1 MEGISLLRRELAE
14 LEAGR
19 SVAEAVVLTT
29 AGSAARDAGARMVL
43 LEDGSFMGTVGG
55 GSPELESQR
64 LCQDALSGKPALRMN
79 FKRGVVDIA
88 CGGSQLIGIR
98 RLSSRDIP
106 ALEAAIESADAGA
119 PVELAVDWSAPV
131 PVAAVG
137 GLAGADSVPRME
149 GDLYLE
155 PVACAPRCV
164 IFGGGHVGR
173 ALVPALAAIDFD
185 VVVVDDRPEVARAE
199 NFPAASSVILGDFK
213 DIPASVTVGN
223 RDYVVVMTHGHAAD
237 EDVVAQ
243 VVEAHPL
250 YLGCMGSRNKR
261 RVLEGV
267 LTSRGFSADE
277 IAAVDLPIGLPIGA
291 VTPAE
296 IAVSIAA
303 KMIEV
308 RSGHH
313 ASPATGCPSYL

>member
-1 MEGISLLRRELAE
+1 MEGISLLRRALAE
-14 LEAGR
+14 LEGGR
-19 SVAEAVVLTT
+19 SASEAVVLSTV
-29 AGSAARDAGARMVL
+29 GSAARASGARMLL
-43 LEDGSFMGTVGG
+43 LEDGTFLGTVGG
-55 GSPELESQR
+55 GSPELESQK
-64 LCQDALSGKPALRMN
+64 LCHDVLSGKPALRMN
-79 FKRGVVDIA
+79 FERGVVDIA

-98 RLSSRDIP
+98 RLSSADAP
-106 ALEAAIESADAGA
+106 ALKAALESADAGV
-119 PVELAVDWSAPV
+119 PVELAVDWSSAT
-131 PVAAVG
+131 PVATV
-137 GLAGADSVPRME
+137 AGPSEADAAPRLE

-155 PVACAPRCV
+155 PVVCAPRCV

-185 VVVVDDRPEVARAE
+185 VVVVDDRPEVAKAE

-213 DIPASVTVGN
+213 DISASVTLGR

-243 VVEAHPL
+243 AVAARPL

-267 LTSRGFSADE
+267 LASRGVSGDE
-277 IAAVDLPIGLPIGA
+277 VAAVDLPIGLPIDA

-308 RSGHH
+308 RSGHRRSREK
-313 ASPATGCPSYL
+313 ACPSYL

>member
-43 LEDGSFMGTVGG
+43 LEDGSFLGTVGG
-55 GSPELESQR
+55 GSPELESQG

-137 GLAGADSVPRME
+137 GFAGADSVPRME

-199 NFPAASSVILGDFK
+199 NFPAASSV
-213 DIPASVTVGN
+213 TVGN
-223 RDYVVVMTHGHAAD
+223 RDYDVVMTHGHAAD

-267 LTSRGFSADE
+267 LTSRGVSADE
-277 IAAVDLPIGLPIGA
+277 IAAVDLPIGLAIGA

>member
-43 LEDGSFMGTVGG
+43 LEDGSFLGTVGG

-137 GLAGADSVPRME
+137 GFAGADSVPRME

-185 VVVVDDRPEVARAE
+185 VVVVDDRPEVACAE

-213 DIPASVTVGN
+213 DILASVTVGN

>member
-1 MEGISLLRRELAE
+1 MEGISLLRRALAE

-19 SVAEAVVLTT
+19 SVAEAVVLST
-29 AGSAARDAGARMVL
+29 AGSAARAAGARMVL
-43 LEDGSFMGTVGG
+43 LEDGSFLGTVGG
-55 GSPELESQR
+55 GSPELESQK
-64 LCQDALSGKPALRMN
+64 LCRDVLCGKPALRMN

-88 CGGSQLIGIR
+88 CGGSQLIG
-98 RLSSRDIP
+98 SRCLTSADAP
-106 ALEAAIESADAGA
+106 ALRAALESAEAGA

-137 GLAGADSVPRME
+137 GSAEADSTPRME

-155 PVACAPRCV
+155 PVVCAPRCV

-173 ALVPALAAIDFD
+173 ALVPVLAAIDFD
-185 VVVVDDRPEVARAE
+185 VVVVDDRPEVARFE

-213 DIPASVTVGN
+213 DISASVTLGR

-243 VVEAHPL
+243 AVEVHPL

-267 LTSRGFSADE
+267 LASRGVSADE
-277 IAAVDLPIGLPIGA
+277 VATVDLPIGLSIGA

-308 RSGHH
+308 RSGHC
-313 ASPATGCPSYL
+313 SSWEKGCPSHL

>member
-1 MEGISLLRRELAE
+1 MEGITLLRRVLAE

-19 SVAEAVVLTT
+19 AVAEAVVLST
-29 AGSAARDAGARMVL
+29 AGSAARAAGARMVL
-43 LEDGSFMGTVGG
+43 LEDGSFLGTIGG

-64 LCQDALSGKPALRMN
+64 LCHDVLSGKPALRMN

-98 RLSSRDIP
+98 GLSLADAP
-106 ALEAAIESADAGA
+106 ALRTAIESADAGT
-119 PVELAVDWSAPV
+119 PVELAVDWSAPA

-137 GLAGADSVPRME
+137 GSAGADSTPRME

-155 PVACAPRCV
+155 PVVCAPRCV

-185 VVVVDDRPEVARAE
+185 VVVVDDRPEVAVAE
-199 NFPAASSVILGDFK
+199 NFPAASSVILGDFN
-213 DIPASVTVGN
+213 DISASVTLGR
-223 RDYVVVMTHGHAAD
+223 RDYVVIMTHGHAAD

-243 VVEAHPL
+243 AIEAHPL

-267 LTSRGFSADE
+267 LASRGVSADE
-277 IAAVDLPIGLPIGA
+277 VAAVDLPIGLSIGA

-308 RSGHH
+308 RSGHCSSR
-313 ASPATGCPSYL
+313 AMGCPSYL

>member
-1 MEGISLLRRELAE
+1 MEGISLLRRALAE

-19 SVAEAVVLTT
+19 SVAEAVVLSTV
-29 AGSAARDAGARMVL
+29 GSAARAAGARMLL
-43 LEDGSFMGTVGG
+43 LEDGSFLGTVGG
-55 GSPELESQR
+55 GSPELECQE
-64 LCQDALSGKPALRMN
+64 LCRDVLAGSPALRKN
-79 FKRGVVDIA
+79 FERGVVDIA
-88 CGGSQLIGIR
+88 CGGSQLIGVR
-98 RLSSRDIP
+98 RMSSADAP
-106 ALEAAIESADAGA
+106 VLKCALESADAGA
-119 PVELAVDWSAPV
+119 PVELAIDWSAPA
-131 PVAAVG
+131 PVAVVAG
-137 GLAGADSVPRME
+137 PASAGAAPRMTE
-149 GDLYLE
+149 DVYLE
-155 PVACAPRCV
+155 PVTRAPRCV

-185 VVVVDDRPEVARAE
+185 VVVVDDRPEVAVTE

-213 DIPASVTVGN
+213 DISASVTLG
-223 RDYVVVMTHGHAAD
+223 RSDYVVVMTHGHAAD

-243 VVEAHPL
+243 AVEAHPL

-267 LTSRGFSADE
+267 LASRGVPAE
-277 IAAVDLPIGLPIGA
+277 EVAAVDLPIGLSIGA

-308 RSGHH
+308 RSGHC
-313 ASPATGCPSYL
+313 ASRATGCPSYL

>member
-1 MEGISLLRRELAE
+1 MEGISLLRRALAE

-19 SVAEAVVLTT
+19 SVAEAVVLST
-29 AGSAARDAGARMVL
+29 AGSAARASGARMVL
-43 LEDGSFMGTVGG
+43 LEDGSFLGTVGG
-55 GSPELESQR
+55 GSPELESQK
-64 LCQDALSGKPALRMN
+64 LCRDVLSGKPALRMN

-98 RLSSRDIP
+98 RLSSADAP
-106 ALEAAIESADAGA
+106 ALRAALESADAGS
-119 PVELAVDWSAPV
+119 PVELAVDWSASA

-137 GLAGADSVPRME
+137 APAGAGASPRME

-155 PVACAPRCV
+155 PVVCAPRCV

-185 VVVVDDRPEVARAE
+185 VVVVDDRPEVAVSE
-199 NFPAASSVILGDFK
+199 KFPDASSVILGDFK
-213 DIPASVTVGN
+213 DISASVTLGH

-243 VVEAHPL
+243 AVAAHPL

-267 LTSRGFSADE
+267 LASRGVSADE
-277 IAAVDLPIGLPIGA
+277 VATVDLPIGLSIGA

-308 RSGHH
+308 RSGHC
-313 ASPATGCPSYL
+313 SSREKGCPSHL

>member
-1 MEGISLLRRELAE
+1 
-14 LEAGR
+14 
-19 SVAEAVVLTT
+19 
-29 AGSAARDAGARMVL
+29 
-43 LEDGSFMGTVGG
+43 
-55 GSPELESQR
+55 
-64 LCQDALSGKPALRMN
+64 MN

-137 GLAGADSVPRME
+137 GVAGADSVPRME

-261 RVLEGV
+261 RVFEGV
-267 LTSRGFSADE
+267 LTSRGVSADE

>member
-19 SVAEAVVLTT
+19 SVAEAVVLST
-29 AGSAARDAGARMVL
+29 AGSAARAAGALMVR
-43 LEDGSFMGTVGG
+43 LEDGSFLGTVGG

-64 LCQDALSGKPALRMN
+64 LCHDALSGKPALRMN

-98 RLSSRDIP
+98 GLSLADAP
-106 ALEAAIESADAGA
+106 ALRAAIESADAGT

-131 PVAAVG
+131 PVAAAG
-137 GLAGADSVPRME
+137 GSAGADSTPRME

-155 PVACAPRCV
+155 PVVCAPRCV

-185 VVVVDDRPEVARAE
+185 VVVVDDRPEVAAAE

-213 DIPASVTVGN
+213 DISASVTLGR

-243 VVEAHPL
+243 AIEAHPL

-267 LTSRGFSADE
+267 LASRGVSADE
-277 IAAVDLPIGLPIGA
+277 VAAVDLPIGLSIGA

-308 RSGHH
+308 RSGHCSSR
-313 ASPATGCPSYL
+313 AMVCPSYL

>member
-1 MEGISLLRRELAE
+1 MEGISLLRRALAE

-19 SVAEAVVLTT
+19 SVAEAVVLSTV
-29 AGSAARDAGARMVL
+29 GSAARAAGARMLL
-43 LEDGSFMGTVGG
+43 LEDGSFLGTVGG

-64 LCQDALSGKPALRMN
+64 LCRDALSGKPALRMD

-98 RLSSRDIP
+98 CLSTADAP
-106 ALEAAIESADAGA
+106 ALRAALESADAGT
-119 PVELAVDWSAPV
+119 PVELAVDWSAPI

-137 GLAGADSVPRME
+137 GFARSDAVPRVE

-155 PVACAPRCV
+155 PVVCTPRCV

-185 VVVVDDRPEVARAE
+185 VVVVDDRPEVAVTE
-199 NFPAASSVILGDFK
+199 NFPAALSVILGDFK
-213 DIPASVTVGN
+213 DISASVTLG
-223 RDYVVVMTHGHAAD
+223 RSDYVVVMTHGHAAD

-243 VVEAHPL
+243 AVEAHPL

-267 LTSRGFSADE
+267 LASRGVPAE
-277 IAAVDLPIGLPIGA
+277 EVAAVDLPIGLSIGA

-303 KMIEV
+303 KIIEV
-308 RSGHH
+308 RSGHC
-313 ASPATGCPSYL
+313 ASRTTGCPSYL

>member
-29 AGSAARDAGARMVL
+29 AGSAARSAGARMVL
-43 LEDGSFMGTVGG
+43 LEDGSFLGTVGG
-55 GSPELESQR
+55 GTPELESQR
-64 LCQDALSGKPALRMN
+64 LCHDALSGKPALRMN

-106 ALEAAIESADAGA
+106 ALEVAIESADVGT
-119 PVELAVDWSAPV
+119 PVELSVDWSVSV
-131 PVAAVG
+131 PVASVG
-137 GLAGADSVPRME
+137 GSAGADSTPRME

-155 PVACAPRCV
+155 PVVCAPRCV

-213 DIPASVTVGN
+213 DISASVTLGS
-223 RDYVVVMTHGHAAD
+223 RDYIVVMTHGHAAD

-243 VVEAHPL
+243 AVKARPL

-267 LTSRGFSADE
+267 LASRGVSADE
-277 IAAVDLPIGLPIGA
+277 VAVVDLPIGLPIGA

-308 RSGHH
+308 RSGHC
-313 ASPATGCPSYL
+313 AIRATGCPSHL